1 MQETNSNVQ
10 NDMKQNASDDQ
21 VQEQAQSNCENQEAA
36 QSEASSEQATAA
48 AEPQTTQEAAV
59 EPSVEELLE
68 AAKAENAKLQ
78 DLYMRALAEME
89 NSRRRAEE
97 AVEKAHKFS
106 VEKFAKNMLPVL
118 DSLEKALELAGE
130 ERNPMI
136 EGIEATYRQMV
147 QAMQQSGMTE
157 INPVGEKF
165 DPAVHQAIAMVPAQA
180 DQVSGQVAQVFQRGW
195 LINGRV
201 LRAAMVSVIQ

>member
-1 MQETNSNVQ
+1 MQETNPNVQ
-10 NDMKQNASDDQ
+10 NEVKQTASDDQ
-21 VQEQAQSNCENQEAA
+21 AQEQTQPNCENQEAA
-36 QSEASSEQATAA
+36 QPEAAAT
-48 AEPQTTQEAAV
+48 AEPQTTLEAAV

-97 AVEKAHKFS
+97 AVEKAHKFG

-165 DPAVHQAIAMVPAQA
+165 DPAVHQAIAMVPAQP

>member
-1 MQETNSNVQ
+1 
-10 NDMKQNASDDQ
+10 
-21 VQEQAQSNCENQEAA
+21 
-36 QSEASSEQATAA
+36 
-48 AEPQTTQEAAV
+48 
-59 EPSVEELLE
+59 
-68 AAKAENAKLQ
+68 
-78 DLYMRALAEME
+78 
-89 NSRRRAEE
+89 
-97 AVEKAHKFS
+97 
-106 VEKFAKNMLPVL
+106 
-118 DSLEKALELAGE
+118 
-130 ERNPMI
+130 MI

>member
-36 QSEASSEQATAA
+36 QSEASSEQAPAA

-97 AVEKAHKFS
+97 AVEKAHKFG

>member
-97 AVEKAHKFS
+97 AVEKAHKFG

-165 DPAVHQAIAMVPAQA
+165 DPALHQAIAMVPAQA

>member
-1 MQETNSNVQ
+1 MQETNSNGQ

-36 QSEASSEQATAA
+36 QSEAPSEQATAA

-97 AVEKAHKFS
+97 AVEKAHKFG